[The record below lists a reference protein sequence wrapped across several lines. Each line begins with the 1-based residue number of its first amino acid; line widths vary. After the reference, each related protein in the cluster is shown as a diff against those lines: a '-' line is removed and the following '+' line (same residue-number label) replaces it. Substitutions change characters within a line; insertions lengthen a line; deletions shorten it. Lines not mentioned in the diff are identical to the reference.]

1 MLKIIFPHTHLADN
15 SVVKSM
21 HFSLL
26 TGEEIWWLLPHD
38 TFLSMSILICEV
50 QKGAM
55 CHMICEVQKCVMCH
69 IAHFCT
75 NNNAH
80 STVLLSIFWTSIHS
94 PFIHYNNLLFMLKQ
108 ELWFFLHSIKH
119 LFLFLF
125 IWKTQFSTKLQI
137 APFCTEPSIW
147 PCMSC
152 RIMW

>member
-1 MLKIIFPHTHLADN
+1 MIMIATTW
-15 SVVKSM
+15 
-21 HFSLL
+21 HF
-26 TGEEIWWLLPHD
+26 
-38 TFLSMSILICEV
+38 LINV
-50 QKGAM
+50 YTDMWGTKRGYVPQDMWGT
-55 CHMICEVQKCVMCH
+55 KCVMCH